1 MTFAGKRG
9 CCSTHLWGSHKLRHV
24 SNLVWKLVKGLIF
37 CFLSFKAQFSSVTV
51 SQFLKID
58 SRRNLESRINWD
70 LTLLTDCQL
79 TWTILNPLEVLELY
93 LWRTLCGICLL
104 MLGWEGPRF
113 FSIIWCTCGLFLCF
127 KIIWYYKWLKP
138 VRLKINMSGYDLHV
152 VCFARKLNCF
162 KVCFISMNQNGRK
175 QI

>member
-79 TWTILNPLEVLELY
+79 TLDYTESFRSTGTIFMENVM
-93 LWRTLCGICLL
+93 WN
-104 MLGWEGPRF
+104 MLPDV
-113 FSIIWCTCGLFLCF
+113 GL
-127 KIIWYYKWLKP
+127 
-138 VRLKINMSGYDLHV
+138 
-152 VCFARKLNCF
+152 
-162 KVCFISMNQNGRK
+162 GRS
-175 QI
+175 

>member
-1 MTFAGKRG
+1 MHWMTFAGKRE
-9 CCSTHLWGSHKLRHV
+9 CSTRLWGSHKLRHF
-24 SNLVWKLVKGLIF
+24 SNQRFLVWKSVKGLIF

-58 SRRNLESRINWD
+58 SRRNLESRINGIWD
-70 LTLLTDCQL
+70 LQQTVNLL
-79 TWTILNPLEVLELY
+79 WTILKPLEVVEIY
-93 LWRTLCGICLL
+93 LWGALWGICFL

-138 VRLKINMSGYDLHV
+138 VRLKYIL
-152 VCFARKLNCF
+152 
-162 KVCFISMNQNGRK
+162 
-175 QI
+175 